1 MHEENV
7 VVLLE
12 LHERVQ
18 AKLFGDPKG
27 FLEVL
32 TLLKMFKINNLL
44 GANLV
49 GELGIELGANELLL
63 PLMKNEIIGVPWQII
78 HLPLP
83 HISKLGKGQILKRWQ
98 VIKLGLFGPFL
109 LSHLSQTSFLPQCI
123 PFSLSSTLLL
133 HITIFGRVVLKSM
146 LARDTLVM
154 TTCTATCE
162 CEGQKVAGEESKT
175 CPDERRI
182 ASCGDKT

>member
-18 AKLFGDPKG
+18 AKLSGDPKG
-27 FLEVL
+27 FLEVV

-44 GANLV
+44 RANLV

-63 PLMKNEIIGVPWQII
+63 PSMKTEIIGVPWQII

-83 HISKLGKGQILKRWQ
+83 HISKLGKGQVLERWR

-109 LSHLSQTSFLPQCI
+109 LSQLSQTSFLPQSI

-133 HITIFGRVVLKSM
+133 HITVFDRVVLKSM
-146 LARDTLVM
+146 PARETLA
-154 TTCTATCE
+154 TTTYTATCE
-162 CEGQKVAGEESKT
+162 CEGHKVAREESKNM
-175 CPDERRI
+175 PR
-182 ASCGDKT
+182 